1 MGDGVSSHFRSG
13 QCQSWRQRLSA
24 LVKVSSLGPS
34 LALLPSLAPIP
45 NQGWDEIFASLAL
58 TN

>member
-13 QCQSWRQRLSA
+13 QCQSWRPRLSA
-24 LVKVSSLGPS
+24 LVKLSSLGLS

-45 NQGWDEIFASLAL
+45 NQGWDEVFASLAL